1 MAEAYEVNSAMTLS
15 RSGAED
21 FLYAEARLIDEDQL
35 EQWLQLFTPDGIYWL
50 PSDES
55 TDPEYETSIIYD
67 DRLQLEKRIYQL
79 RNKHLA
85 QDPRSRTVH
94 FVSNVQVTAGNNQNE
109 VTVHCNQIIH
119 ELRPGDHQRLQ
130 AGVGQTR
137 SFATRCKYI
146 LENQHGIW
154 RIALKQVL
162 LIDRDLPLE
171 NISFIL

>member
-1 MAEAYEVNSAMTLS
+1 MKTTTALT
-15 RSGAED
+15 RIQAED

-35 EQWLQLFTPDGIYWL
+35 EQWLTLFTRDGVYWI
-50 PSDES
+50 PSDENA
-55 TDPEYETSIIYD
+55 DPEYETSIIHD
-67 DRLQLEKRIYQL
+67 DKLQLEKRIYQL

-94 FVSNVQVTAGNNQNE
+94 VISNVQVEAGNNQDE
-109 VTVHCNQIIH
+109 VTIHCNQIIY

-130 AGVGQTR
+130 AGLGQTR
-137 SFATRCKYI
+137 SFAARCKYM
-146 LENQHGIW
+146 LRKQETEW
-154 RIALKQVL
+154 RITLKQIL

>member
-1 MAEAYEVNSAMTLS
+1 MEEAHEMMKQATLTRAE
-15 RSGAED
+15 AED

-50 PSDES
+50 PSDENA
-55 TDPEYETSIIYD
+55 DPEYETSIIHD
-67 DRLQLEKRIYQL
+67 DKLQLEKRIYQL

-94 FVSNVQVTAGNNQNE
+94 FISNVQVEAGNNMDE
-109 VTVHCNQIIH
+109 VTILCNQIIH

-130 AGVGQTR
+130 AGLGQTR
-137 SFATRCKYI
+137 SFATRCKYT
-146 LENQHGIW
+146 LQHQNGSW
-154 RIALKQVL
+154 HIALKQVL